1 MIGEIEKI
9 GISGRDQMM
18 MWCQLGL
25 TVGATWSMTH
35 SIILRLVGHKKK
47 KKKKKKKKP
56 NCETTT
62 FSSLILAGSQEAGEG
77 GVIRNRQSTIN
88 YLYGE
93 VSISVAI

>member
-47 KKKKKKKKP
+47 QKKQKKKTVKPPLLVLLFLRGRKK
-56 NCETTT
+56 
-62 FSSLILAGSQEAGEG
+62 LGRGE
-77 GVIRNRQSTIN
+77 
-88 YLYGE
+88 L
-93 VSISVAI
+93 

>member
-47 KKKKKKKKP
+47 TVKPPLLVLLFLRGRKK
-56 NCETTT
+56 
-62 FSSLILAGSQEAGEG
+62 LGRGE
-77 GVIRNRQSTIN
+77 
-88 YLYGE
+88 L
-93 VSISVAI
+93 

>member
-1 MIGEIEKI
+1 
-9 GISGRDQMM
+9 M

-35 SIILRLVGHKKK
+35 SVILRLIGHTKKQNKTK
-47 KKKKKKKKP
+47 K

-77 GVIRNRQSTIN
+77 GVIRNRQSTR
-88 YLYGE
+88 
-93 VSISVAI
+93 

>member
-35 SIILRLVGHKKK
+35 SITLRLVGHRKK
-47 KKKKKKKKP
+47 

-88 YLYGE
+88 
-93 VSISVAI
+93 